1 MLIPK
6 MIAKDISTKEN
17 VMTDS
22 VKEGTEGIVDISPTK
37 LDATEETAAST
48 FTLAVEKKQK
58 ENLEKRID
66 DVQDTQEEYKCI
78 QCENV
83 TYES

>member
-1 MLIPK
+1 MFIPK
-6 MIAKDISTKEN
+6 MIAKDISIKEN

-48 FTLAVEKKQK
+48 YTQAVEKKK
-58 ENLEKRID
+58 KKIWKREQMMVKIHR
-66 DVQDTQEEYKCI
+66 KNI
-78 QCENV
+78 NAINV
-83 TYES
+83 TLKLSRV